1 MGIIIDA
8 RLEQSSPCIY
18 LRSLNTG
25 QVLMSWNSQIVTQW
39 LESGDIS
46 CEELSSNQYSWQ
58 DLLSATR
65 E

>member
-8 RLEQSSPCIY
+8 RLEQASPCIY
-18 LRSLNTG
+18 LRSLKTG
-25 QVLMSWNSQIVTQW
+25 QILMSWNSQIVTQW
-39 LESGDIS
+39 LETGDIS
-46 CEELSSNQYSWQ
+46 YDELSSNQYTWL